1 MGRWDRNTSRAARR
15 TGAAVAINV
24 SSRPKRGMRVSSRVF
39 SLLRKAQ
46 RVVVT
51 VVVAV
56 AVVVVVLVK
65 MMVVMLRADG
75 RGVTRAW

>member
-1 MGRWDRNTSRAARR
+1 
-15 TGAAVAINV
+15 
-24 SSRPKRGMRVSSRVF
+24 MRVSSRVF